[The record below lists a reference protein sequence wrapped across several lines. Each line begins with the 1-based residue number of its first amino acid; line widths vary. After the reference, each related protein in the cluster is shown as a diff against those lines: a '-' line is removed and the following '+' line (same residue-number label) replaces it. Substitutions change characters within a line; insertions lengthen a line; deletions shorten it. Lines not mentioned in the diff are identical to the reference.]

1 MLGEHDGV
9 DLAHGIFH
17 RVVDDKVIV
26 GVGSLKLD
34 LGADE
39 ALLDLLGAVRSASGQ
54 ALLQRLPMTCR
65 APCTSISRITSFP
78 CAMASST

>member
-39 ALLDLLGAVRSASGQ
+39 ALLDLLGLSVPRPVRRCPARPTREG
-54 ALLQRLPMTCR
+54 R
-65 APCTSISRITSFP
+65 
-78 CAMASST
+78 

>member
-26 GVGSLKLD
+26 GVGSLKLN

-39 ALLDLLGAVRSASGQ
+39 ALLDLLGAVRSAPGQ
-54 ALLQRLPMTCR
+54 ALLQRVPR
-65 APCTSISRITSFP
+65 GWR
-78 CAMASST
+78 